1 MSGDGAMLVYD
12 SRERE
17 TFCSM
22 EDICRQ
28 VYRVKGNQYPIVLV
42 GHYSDATECCEE
54 GQQLAKELGCPFFV
68 VSTQTGE
75 NIHEAFC
82 ELIRIMAPSDP
93 EVRQDDHSGEEG
105 QL

>member
-1 MSGDGAMLVYD
+1 MLVYD
-12 SRERE
+12 SQQRE

-22 EDICRQ
+22 EVICRK

-42 GHYSDATECCEE
+42 GHYGDDTDCWVAYGE
-54 GQQLAKELGCPFFV
+54 GQQLAKELGCPFFD
-68 VSTQTGE
+68 VSIQTGK
-75 NIHEAFC
+75 NIREAFC
-82 ELIRIMAPSDP
+82 ELIRIMASSDP

>member
-1 MSGDGAMLVYD
+1 MLVYD
-12 SRERE
+12 SQKRE

-42 GHYSDATECCEE
+42 GHYSDGTECWVAYEE

-75 NIHEAFC
+75 NICEAFC
-82 ELIRIMAPSDP
+82 ELVRIVAPSDP